1 MNFRQ
6 VKKLK
11 VDLNDVIKRGYLTE
25 QNVGIT
31 EFIGKHKPFHGILK
45 HRFEDFVVHEIDRQG
60 NVIRLENIGKPE
72 DIETT
77 IVDEERQRIKSS
89 ETIQID
95 SLKIDPSFKQQIDHY
110 VQSNFQAVNPL
121 LSIDGLDKQ
130 ERGQIHLFI
139 KQNYSTLES
148 CTETIDGKRFVKI
161 LPKKGDRNQRQYRR
175 QNWPSNRPSFVHFVL
190 YKENMETIQVVNELS
205 RRLGVGT
212 KKFTYAG
219 NKDKRAISTQKFSA
233 FRTNPAKIWRSCQEF
248 NQRSGHRIRLHV
260 GHFHYEK
267 EPLRLGD
274 LSGNQFEIVL
284 RDVRLVDID
293 DDDDDMNQQKG
304 LPSSL
309 QQPQSSSDNI
319 DKLFDRNV
327 CEQALMN
334 VKTNGFINYFGMQR
348 FGSHRIDSHKLGI
361 LILRKEFKKLVEEIL
376 VEKPT
381 DIVPYRNHNNKNNN
395 SREISFNDAIRLWR
409 QTRDANEAYR
419 KLNYKYTIEG
429 SLLRGLSK
437 VNPNDYHGGLCIGLN
452 RNSRLLYLHAYQ
464 SYLWNRIA
472 SFRIRQY
479 GLNVVEGDLV
489 FVGPNFNETVDDDA
503 DFSQEQQH
511 QDDDDDHDN
520 ESSNIINNNNI
531 KANISNDQ
539 IELVTKENLEKFTIY
554 DVVIPIIGAL
564 SKFPTNST
572 KDFIDKILNEDS
584 VSMEQFSN
592 LGQQWCV
599 NGSYRKLMVRPM
611 QFKWEWCEYQD
622 DTEPLIET
630 DLDRIGQNEPKMNK
644 KRNEKKR
651 TPIDLQFDEEN
662 NYHALKIMI
671 RLPSSSYA
679 TICLREITKVSTLSL
694 ENKPWS
700 FATNNK
706 NIDNENDDD
715 DDDDEK
721 RKKNESK

>member
-381 DIVPYRNHNNKNNN
+381 DI
-395 SREISFNDAIRLWR
+395 
-409 QTRDANEAYR
+409 TRDANEAYR

-489 FVGPNFNETVDDDA
+489 FVGPNFNET
-503 DFSQEQQH
+503 
-511 QDDDDDHDN
+511 
-520 ESSNIINNNNI
+520 
-531 KANISNDQ
+531 

-671 RLPSSSYA
+671 RLPSSSYFG
-679 TICLREITKVSTLSL
+679 E
-694 ENKPWS
+694 
-700 FATNNK
+700 
-706 NIDNENDDD
+706 
-715 DDDDEK
+715 
-721 RKKNESK
+721 